1 MTSMASQPSLSK
13 QQNYP
18 HNKSIQFKKHIIQ
31 ITNKKIIH
39 ITKPSML
46 LTLLQ
51 KSVWTPEHKQTAAAH
66 AMSYLDGHEVRV
78 DVQPW
83 VEAEV
88 VYEELR
94 VRDGQ
99 KVIHL
104 LDGAQASPACGP
116 VDDALPAPGPHLVDL
131 PETEGELQPMTAEN
145 ALERERLVPPYYI
158 FLTEVC

>member
-13 QQNYP
+13 QHNYP

-66 AMSYLDGHEVRV
+66 AMSYLDGHNVRV

-94 VRDGQ
+94 VRDG
-99 KVIHL
+99 
-104 LDGAQASPACGP
+104 
-116 VDDALPAPGPHLVDL
+116 
-131 PETEGELQPMTAEN
+131 
-145 ALERERLVPPYYI
+145 
-158 FLTEVC
+158 